1 MTGEKIFRNDPGDRW
16 APRTYKSSGRTYTP
30 VPPEARKIGVN
41 KPDDPRAV
49 RFHGRWFLPLELID
63 DEQRVMPETRPDDQ
77 AYDHMTGVRGLCRC
91 DVCRRPE
98 AERYRRRW
106 RREQGLRA

>member
-1 MTGEKIFRNDPGDRW
+1 VSEKIFRDDPGDRW
-16 APRTYKSSGRTYTP
+16 APRIYKSSGRTYTP
-30 VPPEARKIGVN
+30 VAPEDRKIGVN

-49 RFHGRWFLPLELID
+49 RFYGRWLLPLPLID
-63 DEQRVMPETRPDDQ
+63 DEQRVMPETKPDDL
-77 AYDHMTGVRGLCRC
+77 AYEHMSIRGRLCSC
-91 DVCRRPE
+91 EVCRRPE